1 MNGWSPIL
9 NRPRTPCLNTGVSLG
24 RYFDAPSAFFFR
36 RTGLYDVWGKRR
48 VEEGMMKI
56 MDYLKEEWVIPD
68 LKGTDKQSILREL
81 SGVLVRP
88 CQVASVEE
96 LLQVLLDRE
105 KLGSTGIGEG
115 IAIPHGR
122 LKKLKK
128 FFISF
133 GRSIKGVDF
142 DSIDRNLSRLF
153 FLVMAPENSAVDN
166 LKLLSRIVNL
176 LKDSSFK
183 KRLIEAS
190 SQKELFQIISEED
203 EKY

>member
-1 MNGWSPIL
+1 
-9 NRPRTPCLNTGVSLG
+9 
-24 RYFDAPSAFFFR
+24 
-36 RTGLYDVWGKRR
+36 
-48 VEEGMMKI
+48 MKI
-56 MDYLKEEWVIPD
+56 MDYLDEEWVIGD
-68 LKGTDKQSILREL
+68 LQGADKTSILKEL
-81 SGVLVRP
+81 SSVLVNP
-88 CQVASVEE
+88 CKVASVEE

-133 GRSIKGVDF
+133 GRSAKGVDF
-142 DSIDRNLSRLF
+142 DSIDQKPSQLF

-166 LKLLSRIVNL
+166 LKLLSRIVTL
-176 LKDSSFK
+176 LKEPSFK
-183 KRLIEAS
+183 KRLMEAPS
-190 SQKELFQIISEED
+190 GKDLFKVISEED

>member
-1 MNGWSPIL
+1 
-9 NRPRTPCLNTGVSLG
+9 
-24 RYFDAPSAFFFR
+24 
-36 RTGLYDVWGKRR
+36 
-48 VEEGMMKI
+48 MKI
-56 MDYLKEEWVIPD
+56 MDYLSEEWVIPD
-68 LKGTDKQSILREL
+68 LQGTNKPSILKEL
-81 SGVLVRP
+81 SSVLVKP
-88 CQVASVEE
+88 CHVPSVEE

-133 GRSIKGVDF
+133 GRSLRGVDF
-142 DSIDRNLSRLF
+142 DSIDRKPSHLF
-153 FLVMAPENSAVDN
+153 FLVIAPENSAVDN
-166 LKLLSRIVNL
+166 LKLLSRIVTL
-176 LKDSSFK
+176 LKEPSLK
-183 KRLIEAS
+183 KRLMEVH

>member
-1 MNGWSPIL
+1 
-9 NRPRTPCLNTGVSLG
+9 
-24 RYFDAPSAFFFR
+24 
-36 RTGLYDVWGKRR
+36 
-48 VEEGMMKI
+48 MMKI
-56 MDYLKEEWVIPD
+56 MDYLNEEWVIPD
-68 LKGTDKQSILREL
+68 LKGTDKASILREL
-81 SGVLVRP
+81 SSVLVKP
-88 CQVASVEE
+88 CQMTSVED

-122 LKKLKK
+122 LKNLKR

-133 GRSIKGVDF
+133 GRSLKGVDF
-142 DSIDRNLSRLF
+142 DSIDRKPSQLF

-166 LKLLSRIVNL
+166 LKLLSRIVTL
-176 LKDSSFK
+176 LKEPSFK
-183 KRLIEAS
+183 KKLIGAR

>member
-1 MNGWSPIL
+1 
-9 NRPRTPCLNTGVSLG
+9 
-24 RYFDAPSAFFFR
+24 
-36 RTGLYDVWGKRR
+36 
-48 VEEGMMKI
+48 MKI
-56 MDYLKEEWVIPD
+56 MDYLNEEWVIPD
-68 LKGTDKQSILREL
+68 LKGTDKASVLKEL
-81 SGVLVRP
+81 SSVLVTP
-88 CQVASVEE
+88 CQMTSVED

-133 GRSIKGVDF
+133 GRSVKGVDF
-142 DSIDRNLSRLF
+142 DSIDRKPSQLF

-166 LKLLSRIVNL
+166 LKLLSRIVTL
-176 LKDSSFK
+176 LKEPSFK
-183 KRLIEAS
+183 KRLMGAQ
-190 SQKELFQIISEED
+190 SQKELFQVISEED

>member
-1 MNGWSPIL
+1 
-9 NRPRTPCLNTGVSLG
+9 
-24 RYFDAPSAFFFR
+24 
-36 RTGLYDVWGKRR
+36 
-48 VEEGMMKI
+48 MMKI
-56 MDYLKEEWVIPD
+56 MDYLDEEWVIAD
-68 LKGTDKQSILREL
+68 LQGADKTSILKEL
-81 SGVLVRP
+81 SSVLVNP
-88 CQVASVEE
+88 CRAVSVEE

-122 LKKLKK
+122 LKKIKK

-142 DSIDRNLSRLF
+142 DSVDREPSQLF

-166 LKLLSRIVNL
+166 LKLLSRIVTL
-176 LKDSSFK
+176 LKEPSFK
-183 KRLIEAS
+183 KRLLEAPS
-190 SQKELFQIISEED
+190 RKELFKVISEED

>member
-1 MNGWSPIL
+1 
-9 NRPRTPCLNTGVSLG
+9 
-24 RYFDAPSAFFFR
+24 
-36 RTGLYDVWGKRR
+36 
-48 VEEGMMKI
+48 MKI
-56 MDYLKEEWVIPD
+56 MDYLSEEWVIPD
-68 LKGTDKQSILREL
+68 LQGTDKPSILKEL
-81 SGVLVRP
+81 SSVLVKP
-88 CQVASVEE
+88 CQVMSVEE

-133 GRSIKGVDF
+133 GRSINGVDF
-142 DSIDRNLSRLF
+142 DSIDQKPSQLF

-166 LKLLSRIVNL
+166 LKLLGRIVTL
-176 LKDSSFK
+176 LKEPSFK
-183 KRLIEAS
+183 RKLIEAS
-190 SQKELFQIISEED
+190 SQRELFEVLSEED

>member
-1 MNGWSPIL
+1 
-9 NRPRTPCLNTGVSLG
+9 
-24 RYFDAPSAFFFR
+24 
-36 RTGLYDVWGKRR
+36 
-48 VEEGMMKI
+48 MKI
-56 MDYLKEEWVIPD
+56 MDYLNEEWVIPN
-68 LKGTDKQSILREL
+68 LQGTDKPSILKEL
-81 SGVLVRP
+81 SSLLVKP
-88 CQVASVEE
+88 CQVTSVEE

-133 GRSIKGVDF
+133 GRSLKGVDF
-142 DSIDRNLSRLF
+142 DSIDRKPSQLF

-166 LKLLSRIVNL
+166 LKLLSRIVTL
-176 LKDSSFK
+176 LKGPSFK
-183 KRLIEAS
+183 KRLMEAS
-190 SQKELFQIISEED
+190 SQKELFQIIAEED

>member
-1 MNGWSPIL
+1 
-9 NRPRTPCLNTGVSLG
+9 
-24 RYFDAPSAFFFR
+24 
-36 RTGLYDVWGKRR
+36 
-48 VEEGMMKI
+48 MKI
-56 MDYLKEEWVIPD
+56 MDYLSEEWVIPD
-68 LKGTDKQSILREL
+68 LQGTDKSSILKEL
-81 SGVLVRP
+81 SSVLVKP
-88 CQVASVEE
+88 CQVPSVEE

-133 GRSIKGVDF
+133 GLSLRGVDF
-142 DSIDRNLSRLF
+142 DSIDRKPSHLF
-153 FLVMAPENSAVDN
+153 FLVIAPENSAVDN
-166 LKLLSRIVNL
+166 LKLLSRIVTL
-176 LKDSSFK
+176 LKEPSLK
-183 KRLIEAS
+183 KRLMEVH

>member
-1 MNGWSPIL
+1 
-9 NRPRTPCLNTGVSLG
+9 
-24 RYFDAPSAFFFR
+24 
-36 RTGLYDVWGKRR
+36 
-48 VEEGMMKI
+48 MKI
-56 MDYLKEEWVIPD
+56 LDYLQEEWVNPA
-68 LKGTDKQSILREL
+68 LQGTDKRSILKEL
-81 SGVLVRP
+81 SSVLVKP
-88 CQVASVEE
+88 CHVASVEE

-128 FFISF
+128 FLISF

-142 DSIDRNLSRLF
+142 DSIDRKPSQLF

-166 LKLLSRIVNL
+166 LKLLGRIVTL
-176 LKDSSFK
+176 LKDASFK
-183 KRLIEAS
+183 KRLMEAQ